1 MDNNSNTTN
10 NVNNE
15 FTTTT
20 SNEVEITPSM
30 LQAVMLT
37 SELNDAK
44 AELQQLKQSLQIQRE
59 VQNDLRCA
67 MADSVY
73 HLLKHLDADV
83 IADTICRLNTTKE
96 SQIIKYMAN
105 THPNII
111 KAGLKES
118 DNAEQFSTDIDNLD
132 DYISDKYDEG
142 DIIGLIDDKYSWSN
156 LLDRA
161 FSRGSIDNSDVVDHI
176 DTEDIVN
183 DYLRGGNMDF
193 SDVMHH
199 FDESDCF
206 SYLSDEGRISW
217 ENVKD
222 YVDMDDVKADIEFDN
237 DMVGEYISNLNDSEF
252 RNLVTNLS

>member
-1 MDNNSNTTN
+1 MENNTTTN
-10 NVNNE
+10 A
-15 FTTTT
+15 
-20 SNEVEITPSM
+20 VENTPAQ
-30 LQAVMLT
+30 L
-37 SELNDAK
+37 ELARIQDK
-44 AELQQLKQSLQIQRE
+44 LEIAEK
-59 VQNDLRCA
+59 
-67 MADSVY
+67 M
-73 HLLKHLDADV
+73 
-83 IADTICRLNTTKE
+83 IADLKLQCRKEIDSINTLLTQKSE
-96 SQIIKYMAN
+96 SIAESVSVLIKQLDGVDIGDIIYELPKQKVIDVVRILTNMNPQYVKDGIN
-105 THPNII
+105 SSVNSEHF
-111 KAGLKES
+111 
-118 DNAEQFSTDIDNLD
+118 NAEIDNLD

-156 LLDRA
+156 LLERA

-193 SDVMHH
+193 SDIMHH

-222 YVDMDDVKADIEFDN
+222 YVDMDDVKADIEIDN

-252 RNLVTNLS
+252 RNLITNLS